1 MEKIDFHKTYKT
13 LYSPTAR
20 AVQLVEMPA
29 FNFVMIDGAIEPG
42 LGPGSSPAFQEA
54 TQEEQLGWVTNITA
68 QDCSRTIRIA

>member
-1 MEKIDFHKTYKT
+1 MEKIDLHKTYKNHYT
-13 LYSPTAR
+13 PSAKD
-20 AVQLVEMPA
+20 VQLVEVPA